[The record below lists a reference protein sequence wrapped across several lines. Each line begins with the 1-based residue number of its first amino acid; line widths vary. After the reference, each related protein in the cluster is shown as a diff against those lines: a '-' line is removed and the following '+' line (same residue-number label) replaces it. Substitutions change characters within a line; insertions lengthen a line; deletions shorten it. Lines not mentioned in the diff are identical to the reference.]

1 MIDGNRSDRR
11 QATTHMEWPFMMRGL
26 HRESAEDVVPERTHH
41 FRRGFVHLLRDDLA
55 RLLPATDSW

>member
-1 MIDGNRSDRR
+1 MIDGNRSNRC
-11 QATTHMEWPFMMRGL
+11 QARTHVKRPFMMGGL
-26 HRESAEDVVPERTHH
+26 HRVSAVDVVPERTHH